1 MLSRVVSEQVACCF
15 SFAHAPL
22 FSLKPSVWGQMPTDH
37 TFRNTLCCCDAISS
51 HLPPSFFP
59 QTVCAG
65 KEPLGELEWPSS
77 SVTPTLSPKIVTLG
91 CLVNCFFQMS
101 VPPTLSTSVP
111 PFQMCAQYPLLAFLH
126 YLLQT
131 CLHHL
136 FQLFVYISISRQ
148 LGTTCYSHSV
158 TTCSWCIYTTLSWCV
173 YTICSRRVHFT
184 RFSTS
189 ATPGLSVLRAPSVSS
204 PPSPALSNY
213 PLCLKSMRSKKA
225 TSLLK
230 GKKTKPFL
238 FKVSITIPSPHQIT
252 R

>member
-1 MLSRVVSEQVACCF
+1 
-15 SFAHAPL
+15 
-22 FSLKPSVWGQMPTDH
+22 
-37 TFRNTLCCCDAISS
+37 
-51 HLPPSFFP
+51 
-59 QTVCAG
+59 
-65 KEPLGELEWPSS
+65 
-77 SVTPTLSPKIVTLG
+77 
-91 CLVNCFFQMS
+91 
-101 VPPTLSTSVP
+101 
-111 PFQMCAQYPLLAFLH
+111 MCAQYPLLAFLH

-136 FQLFVYISISRQ
+136 FQLFVSISISRQ
-148 LGTTCYSHSV
+148 LGTTCYRHSV
-158 TTCSWCIYTTLSWCV
+158 TTCSWCIYTTLSWRV

-184 RFSTS
+184 RFPTS

-252 R
+252 RWCELYDNRMCALWDLVSLLQMSLSDSVYIQWFSGTVISWCGTTEFPRLLPTCWF